1 MSRTLDQ
8 NRDMRNDS
16 VTGAKEPSGYSNMK
30 LGRAQRDK
38 IDPTKLKKL
47 DDQYN
52 NTKLK
57 PKQRAQYLRDVYY
70 STS

>member
-1 MSRTLDQ
+1 MARTLDQ

-16 VTGAKEPSGYSNMK
+16 VTGAKEPTGYSNMK
-30 LGRAQRDK
+30 LGRPQRDK
-38 IDPTKLKKL
+38 IEPRMLTKL
-47 DDQYN
+47 DNEYN